1 MKNNFHYVTYNEN
14 EKYLLISF
22 LRVGGIP
29 FSCSGYYF
37 NEKGQEGYYI
47 SFDLLPDQEKDIED
61 FLLLFDGCYNFPVEL
76 ISEGAI
82 LRDHSS
88 IDYSCLLHE
97 KVTDI
102 ADSIYNVGDRIIKD
116 FLPEYKAIYN
126 FFGADYFKKVITDM
140 AVIDAQLVDFYK
152 VNELTGSYLDRLG
165 DIKKVVL
172 V

>member
-1 MKNNFHYVTYNEN
+1 MKNNFHYVTYNVN

-22 LRVGGIP
+22 LQVDNIP
-29 FSCSGYYF
+29 FNVSGYYF

-47 SFDLLPDQEKDIED
+47 SFDLLPDQEKEIEE
-61 FLLLFDGCYNFPVEL
+61 FLLLFDGCYYFPIEL

-82 LRDHSS
+82 LRDHVS
-88 IDYSCLLHE
+88 IDYSGLLHE
-97 KVTDI
+97 KITDI

-126 FFGADYFKKVITDM
+126 FLGADYFKKIVSDM
-140 AVIDAQLVDFYK
+140 AAIDSQLVDFYN

-165 DIKKVVL
+165 DIKKVVS